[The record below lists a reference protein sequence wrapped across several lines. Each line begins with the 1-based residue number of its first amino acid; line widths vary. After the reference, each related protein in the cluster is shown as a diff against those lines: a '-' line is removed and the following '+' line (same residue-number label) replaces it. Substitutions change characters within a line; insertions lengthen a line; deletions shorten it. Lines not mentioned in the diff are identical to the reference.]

1 MQHADGAPALEVATD
16 TTTRS
21 NQKLH
26 PILQHLRSFARKF
39 LPKIE
44 HAAVPFLYKEDAKP
58 DGKGMHS
65 EDDKVHL
72 DNPRLLRDALP
83 NNPHY
88 VTRPSVRAMAF
99 RPSHGIWDDQRRKK
113 ARDQFCIPEGLSA
126 H

>member
-1 MQHADGAPALEVATD
+1 MEVATD

-72 DNPRLLRDALP
+72 DNDIDEMGRSELRKLAKQWKVTQ
-83 NNPHY
+83 NNRGSIQLREDLKKHL
-88 VTRPSVRAMAF
+88 
-99 RPSHGIWDDQRRKK
+99 RK
-113 ARDQFCIPEGLSA
+113 QP
-126 H
+126 